1 MLNKYWIEK
10 LERGKQ
16 IREENK
22 ELAIQVIEDLI
33 IEYEQKIEGYVASK
47 QIHTCTDQIQLL
59 SFRPWDFL
67 CGLRIGRT
75 FQNQI
80 RNLDSPRNEY
90 SFQRLPGT
98 NETLIVRI
106 IKCCDLNFGP
116 ELLDFVFY
124 RPDDLYSELRK
135 NLEPTYPE
143 LDKLQKI
150 KARVKQD
157 FTQCVFITRGPRYL
171 KTTSILS
178 RAALQESL
186 LKYLQR
192 QESSYKE
199 KPFAARTRR
208 SSLQAQ
214 PKTNPCV
221 ANTRSPSESMV
232 ISSSSSPKSAAVP
245 IQGGTRTRRSSLQ
258 VCTNLT
264 KVKKESQVPYFKTLF
279 ANPNEQDSKGITP
292 MMHLL
297 YHRMRT
303 FEMTIHLLQA
313 GADANIRSKKG
324 STVFDALFRD
334 HNYLPPSW
342 DGFKT
347 AKLLING
354 LDRWKPDERS
364 EIKLFIF
371 TEKDLAHIIQKI
383 LTFNFLSFSEK
394 TQLKELIQSRFEDRN
409 IFCASRN

>member
-1 MLNKYWIEK
+1 
-10 LERGKQ
+10 
-16 IREENK
+16 
-22 ELAIQVIEDLI
+22 
-33 IEYEQKIEGYVASK
+33 
-47 QIHTCTDQIQLL
+47 
-59 SFRPWDFL
+59 
-67 CGLRIGRT
+67 
-75 FQNQI
+75 
-80 RNLDSPRNEY
+80 
-90 SFQRLPGT
+90 
-98 NETLIVRI
+98 
-106 IKCCDLNFGP
+106 
-116 ELLDFVFY
+116 
-124 RPDDLYSELRK
+124 LYSELRK
-135 NLEPTYPE
+135 NLDPKYPE

-186 LKYLQR
+186 SKYLQR

-214 PKTNPCV
+214 PKSNPNPCV

-232 ISSSSSPKSAAVP
+232 TSSSSPKPAIP
-245 IQGGTRTRRSSLQ
+245 IQGGSRTRRSSLQ

-279 ANPNEQDSKGITP
+279 ANPNEQDLKGITP
-292 MMHLL
+292 LMHLL

-354 LDRWKPDERS
+354 LDRWKPEERS